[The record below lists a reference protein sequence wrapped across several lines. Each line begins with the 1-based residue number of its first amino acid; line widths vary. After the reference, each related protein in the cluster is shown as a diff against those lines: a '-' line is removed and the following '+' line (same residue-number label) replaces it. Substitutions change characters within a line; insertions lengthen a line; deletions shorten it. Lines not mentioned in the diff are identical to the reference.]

1 MAGIGHVAV
10 MQEPVA
16 AIMSVM
22 HNTEIRNGSF
32 MIFDMGG
39 GTLDV
44 AIANCV
50 NGKVDV
56 IAHGGVAMCGG
67 TDIDRKIV
75 DNIIKPWLLDND
87 DYDIPDNFMEYEKYR
102 KMMSRVRFWAE
113 EAKIA
118 LSSDETAEIYG
129 ALGRDITDENDE
141 EIELDIEIGRDDLNR
156 LMNGILLEAIECAR
170 ETVKKS
176 GIPISDFEG
185 VVFIGGPCN
194 YKWLRD
200 YVAREM
206 GMKILGLDVINPM
219 TAVAEGASIFAES
232 IDWTSMEHERK
243 ASNQVMTAEALG
255 LDFKYEARTTK
266 EKARFMVKAKV
277 DTTGYSFELRSADTG
292 WSSGTLELKMVPC
305 SLCLW
310 RRKVPIHL
318 KFIFMILRVAW
329 LPCRSVRS

>member
-1 MAGIGHVAV
+1 M
-10 MQEPVA
+10 
-16 AIMSVM
+16 
-22 HNTEIRNGSF
+22 
-32 MIFDMGG
+32 
-39 GTLDV
+39 
-44 AIANCV
+44 
-50 NGKVDV
+50 
-56 IAHGGVAMCGG
+56 
-67 TDIDRKIV
+67 
-75 DNIIKPWLLDND
+75 
-87 DYDIPDNFMEYEKYR
+87 
-102 KMMSRVRFWAE
+102 
-113 EAKIA
+113 
-118 LSSDETAEIYG
+118 SSDETAEIYG

-200 YVAREM
+200 YVAREL

-232 IDWTSMEHERK
+232 IDWTSVEHERK
-243 ASNQVMTAEALG
+243 ASNQVMTAETLG

-266 EKARFMVKAKV
+266 EKARFMVKAKA
-277 DTTGYSFELRSADTG
+277 DTAGYSFELRSADTG

-305 SLCLW
+305 LLCLW
-310 RRKVPIHL
+310 RRKAPIHL
-318 KFIFMILRVAW
+318 KFIFMILRAAW
-329 LPCRSVRS
+329 SPCRSVRS